1 MEKLYLRK
9 KTNSMTDSEK
19 VDAFIA
25 EQTKWKEKLQQLR
38 AVFQKTELKEE
49 VKWGKPTYTLDGK
62 MVAAMAD
69 FKNHMA
75 LWFHQGVFLKDRHKK
90 LINAQEGVTKA
101 LRQWRFEEEDEIDSN
116 LVLEYIKEAIANAA
130 AGKELKKVPKKE
142 VAIPKILKNALAKDK
157 ELQKKFNGL
166 TPGRQR
172 EYAEYIGE
180 AKREATEQNRLEKCM
195 EMIKQGVGLNDK
207 YKNC

>member
-1 MEKLYLRK
+1 
-9 KTNSMTDSEK
+9 MTDSQK
-19 VDAFIA
+19 VDTFIA

-75 LWFHQGVFLKDRHKK
+75 LWFHQGIFLKDKHNK

-101 LRQWRFEEEDEIDSN
+101 LRQWRFKEEDEIDSN

-130 AGKELKKVPKKE
+130 AGKEVKKAVKKE
-142 VAIPKILKNALAKDK
+142 VSIPQIFKSALAEDEDLHKC
-157 ELQKKFNGL
+157 FHSL
-166 TPGRQR
+166 TPGRQK

-180 AKREATEQNRLEKCM
+180 AKREATQESRLEKCR
-195 EMIKQGVGLNDK
+195 ELIKKGVGLNDK